1 MKLKFLTLFVLLNFS
16 LVFSQNDK
24 TVTLTVSAQ
33 GQTISEAKQNAL
45 RDAIEQAFGTFIS
58 SNTEILNDE
67 LVKDEIVSV
76 SNGNIQK
83 FEVISE
89 VQIPDGGYFTTLK
102 ATISVTKLTSFVE
115 SKGGVVDLRGGEF
128 SYNIKKEEFYTKT
141 EFNALQSFI
150 TTRLRSQIFYNYT
163 IESKSPKVDGENYSI
178 DIEIGIKANNNL
190 FSFFSDLFKLLEN
203 ISLNSTNV
211 TFRNESN
218 LPVYQ
223 IEIKDGAS
231 YYLRNQNSFDLISNI
246 DKLLFLKSA
255 DFNVI
260 TNPKFKVPSADFL
273 IKSNVVANNFIII
286 NRKQSPNPV
295 VYWSWLPYEY
305 STDSQTIYDQWSGG
319 DKNYLMLTD
328 LFLKDIPRQSDLN
341 RYSRHMGSIVNNGR
355 TDYNLVLRSKLSF
368 ARSDFEKL
376 DSIEVLPVLNNYEEI
391 N

>member
-1 MKLKFLTLFVLLNFS
+1 M
-16 LVFSQNDK
+16 
-24 TVTLTVSAQ
+24 
-33 GQTISEAKQNAL
+33 
-45 RDAIEQAFGTFIS
+45 
-58 SNTEILNDE
+58 
-67 LVKDEIVSV
+67 
-76 SNGNIQK
+76 
-83 FEVISE
+83 
-89 VQIPDGGYFTTLK
+89 
-102 ATISVTKLTSFVE
+102 
-115 SKGGVVDLRGGEF
+115 
-128 SYNIKKEEFYTKT
+128 
-141 EFNALQSFI
+141 
-150 TTRLRSQIFYNYT
+150 
-163 IESKSPKVDGENYSI
+163 
-178 DIEIGIKANNNL
+178 
-190 FSFFSDLFKLLEN
+190 LEN

-286 NRKQSPNPV
+286 NRKQSPNPG

-391 N
+391 NKISEYTIKPINNSSPTSLISPAIKNQKSTKQKSQVSKESIIFKPTHYVSDPDGWTSFRDAPRGKILNRINNKTECKVLYNENGWMSVELENGYKGYIHSSRLKLIN